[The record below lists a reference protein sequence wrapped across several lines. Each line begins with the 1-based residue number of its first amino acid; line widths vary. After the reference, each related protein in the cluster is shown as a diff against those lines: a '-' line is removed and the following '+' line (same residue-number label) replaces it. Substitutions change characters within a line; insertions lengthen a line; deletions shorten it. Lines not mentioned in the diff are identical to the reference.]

1 MSRALVFA
9 LLVVSPISG
18 LAAKAASE
26 SSLESERS
34 VAAVQ
39 KVIQMLQDMQAKAQ
53 EEKNKEEVAF
63 AEFQTWCKMEIP
75 QTKKSIAK
83 AAETID
89 LLNAEIAKLTTEAK
103 VLGEE
108 IGKLQTDVANFESEK
123 KAATAQREKDNKAYI
138 EESTDYGESVD
149 AIERAIQVLMKKSA
163 DKPGA
168 SAVLLQLSESDRL
181 PAQAK
186 SMVAAFLGMMGKDF
200 MEAMD
205 LSPPE

>member
-108 IGKLQTDVANFESEK
+108 IAQLQKNVAKFESEK
-123 KAATAQREKDNKAYI
+123 KDADSQRDKDY
-138 EESTDYGESVD
+138 
-149 AIERAIQVLMKKSA
+149 
-163 DKPGA
+163 
-168 SAVLLQLSESDRL
+168 
-181 PAQAK
+181 
-186 SMVAAFLGMMGKDF
+186 
-200 MEAMD
+200 
-205 LSPPE
+205 